1 MAAIAEKVETTGAD
15 DEGAGAQF
23 KPLVKLDII
32 ETKTM
37 EEEEEVVFK
46 MRSKLFTFIKED
58 VYGGEKRT
66 NYWKERGTGD
76 VKLLK
81 HKDHGKTRLLMR
93 QEKTLKICANHL
105 VSPYVE
111 LSANVGSDRAW
122 VFTAKDFADETLES
136 KMFCLRFANSEN
148 AQKFFDAV
156 EAAKKANAE
165 IMGVEYQPSPKD
177 DDSSDDD
184 DDADESAE
192 IDKAIDARNQ
202 RETVRR
208 KSVQAQSALADDDY
222 DSDEEDVDETVSAHV
237 AQTHGL
243 TEGINDLKVGET
255 VCGGFSG
262 KDVAD
267 EGVVAAANFAFEE
280 VKKALGA
287 EGPAEFVKVVSA
299 QSQVVAGVNYL
310 LTIETKHADGASKS
324 YEVKIYKPLPHT
336 GKPMELKSHKAL

>member
-202 RETVRR
+202 RET
-208 KSVQAQSALADDDY
+208 
-222 DSDEEDVDETVSAHV
+222 
-237 AQTHGL
+237 THGL